1 MAWASGCN
9 GPRTLRSAVPRRWN
23 HARVRSDPRLPS
35 RHPHNEEQVAQGRID
50 YRMARRALLRD
61 VRTGL
66 RSTYDVCDAHPDLVR
81 AGRHVGEP
89 IEDPCPICEE
99 DATLR
104 LVTFIFGRHIGRH
117 SGRVVERAG
126 LDRMRQRYG
135 QLNVYTVEVCTECSW
150 HHLRESFWLGREAG

>member
-1 MAWASGCN
+1 MGRPPGCN
-9 GPRTLRSAVPRRWN
+9 GPHTAVRRRHIVVTTRASAAIRAYHRGTRT
-23 HARVRSDPRLPS
+23 
-35 RHPHNEEQVAQGRID
+35 NEEQVAQGRID

-81 AGRHVGEP
+81 AGRHVGEA
-89 IEDPCPICEE
+89 IEDPCPICEG

-104 LVTFIFGRHIGRH
+104 LVTFVFGRHIGRH